1 MFPFLH
7 YSFALC
13 CKKSTHLPLNAPGQ
27 ILRWLSLALTLI
39 CAAGFHSTAHSQ
51 LLDTFDEA
59 RPKFR
64 LGENDARAQ
73 LLPSKRTEPGLEV
86 IEAAFGSG
94 SKVYLVYPI
103 DPCVIIDD
111 LTASIR
117 ILCAQSGLRIGFRVV
132 FPRSAHSAIDNPI
145 TEVILGTPIQ
155 GAGQWSTSKIA
166 SVPQLFEDRIR
177 YLKTKL
183 GPNIDLQDAYIDAV
197 VLSIYSDPGTIK
209 LKVDD
214 LQVEG
219 MVAPATAINELA
231 SIDGHQNPATL
242 SVPQQLR
249 NLQSSVPRWIL
260 HQGESL
266 DYLRSLG
273 FNAIVTNNPNDSLV
287 IEQAAQT
294 QMGVIAR
301 PPDLVPT
308 DEVANNYRHVQ
319 GWLLGTALDQ
329 THLSQT
335 RNLVSKLTRFPQS
348 LARPSV
354 GEAME
359 MNGSY
364 SRLSDWLAIPM
375 PIPTRVRSSSE
386 SAAIMQSDL
395 RSLAGRSIPLT
406 SIVTQMPDQWITQ
419 KSLAARALGNDFGGP
434 IDYDKLQVRLQFF
447 RSMMQGTRGFIFRS
461 GSPLDSGD
469 PTSIARSEGYRG
481 INEEI
486 ELLMPW
492 IQAGQS
498 TWRNLVTDSS
508 NHTATVLETPKSQLA
523 IIVASGPMDQICST
537 APMTDQIKITLPS
550 SGQLRNV
557 FRITHGE
564 LETLRGQETPNG
576 LVVTLD
582 RPGIIEQIVSV
593 VDPMPAA
600 YLKEQ
605 LLRLRPG
612 MVSSRIDIT
621 EQVLQLGQM
630 ALVSQRIPND
640 DTRWED
646 IRRAESLYRDS
657 IQYLRASRLPQS
669 LRAADHAMLIAQ
681 RVVRGSWEEAAAQF
695 GAVQSSP
702 LVASPLSLPLHW
714 EFNRLLAG
722 RGFQSLAIPG
732 VPFRD
737 TAQLYQDGWEIDR
750 RTDAVESNCAVGA
763 NGPDGK
769 PTLVLM
775 TRAIG
780 NQPVPTG
787 YAGAVMRVSSPTI
800 GTLANAMVH
809 IEGFVR
815 IQSPAGETQSGIL
828 ICDSVGGESLGQLIS
843 SSDASEY
850 SWRRFNLF
858 RFINSDRSIRLHFET
873 RGEMRAEVA
882 NLTVK
887 MIVPGQPADLLT
899 RPFNPLEAVEE
910 TQEFFP
916 VSTSR
921 SP

>member
-1 MFPFLH
+1 MFLFLH

-13 CKKSTHLPLNAPGQ
+13 CKKSTQEPLNALGQ
-27 ILRWLSLALTLI
+27 LLRWLSLGLLLVSVVGSCSIAN
-39 CAAGFHSTAHSQ
+39 AQ
-51 LLDTFDEA
+51 LFDTFDEA

-73 LLPSKRTEPGLEV
+73 LLPTKRIEPGLEV
-86 IEAAFGSG
+86 IEASFGSG

-103 DPCVIIDD
+103 DPCVIIED

-117 ILCAQSGLRIGFRVV
+117 ILSAQSGLRIGFRIV
-132 FPRSAHSAIDNPI
+132 FPRSAHSAIDHPI
-145 TEVILGTPIQ
+145 TEVIFGTPCE
-155 GAGQWSTSKIA
+155 GAGRWSTSTIA
-166 SVPQLFEDRIR
+166 SVPRLFEERFR

-183 GPNIDLQDAYIDAV
+183 GPNVDLQDAYIDAV
-197 VLSIYSDPGTIK
+197 VLSIYTDPGTIK

-219 MVAPATAINELA
+219 MVAPTNPTNDVTPF
-231 SIDGHQNPATL
+231 DGSQNPATL
-242 SVPQQLR
+242 SVPEQLR
-249 NLQSSVPRWIL
+249 SLQASVPRWIL
-260 HQGESL
+260 YQGESL

-273 FNAIVTNNPNDSLV
+273 FNAIITNNPNDPLV

-308 DEVANNYRHVQ
+308 NEVANNYRHVQ

-329 THLSQT
+329 SHLPQT

-354 GEAME
+354 GEVME

-386 SAAIMQSDL
+386 SAMIMQSDMRPL
-395 RSLAGRSIPLT
+395 VGRSIPLT
-406 SIVTQMPDQWITQ
+406 SIVTQMPDQWMTQ
-419 KSLAARALGNDFGGP
+419 KALAARALGSESGGP
-434 IDYDKLQVRLQFF
+434 VDYDRLQVRLQFY
-447 RSMMQGTRGFIFRS
+447 RSIMQGTRGFIFRS

-469 PTSIARSEGYRG
+469 PTSLARGEGYRG
-481 INEEI
+481 INQEI

-498 TWRNLVTDSS
+498 TWRSVVTDSV
-508 NHTATVLETPKSQLA
+508 NHSAAVLETPKSQLV

-537 APMTDQIKITLPS
+537 APATNQIKITLPS

-564 LETLRGQETPNG
+564 LETLRGQETSNG
-576 LVVTLD
+576 LVVTID

-605 LLRLRPG
+605 LLRLRSG
-612 MVSSRIDIT
+612 IISSRIDIT
-621 EQVLQLGQM
+621 EQVIQLGQM
-630 ALVSQRIPND
+630 ALVSQSVPNSD
-640 DTRWED
+640 SRWEE
-646 IRRAESLYRDS
+646 IKRAESLYRDS
-657 IQYLRASRLPQS
+657 VQYLRASQIPQS
-669 LRAADHAMLIAQ
+669 MRAADQATLIAQ
-681 RVVRGSWEEAAAQF
+681 RIVRGSWEEAAAQF
-695 GAVQSSP
+695 GAIQSSP

-722 RGFQSLAIPG
+722 RGFQTLAIPG

-737 TAQLYQDGWEIDR
+737 TAQHFQDGWEVDR
-750 RTDAVESNCAVGA
+750 RTDTVESNCSVGA
-763 NGPDGK
+763 NGPDGN

-775 TRAIG
+775 TRPMG
-780 NQPVPTG
+780 NQAIPSG
-787 YAGAVMRVSSPTI
+787 YAGAVMRVSSPAI
-800 GTLANAMVH
+800 STLANAMVH

-815 IQSPAGETQSGIL
+815 IQSPPGETQSGL
-828 ICDSVGGESLGQLIS
+828 LVCDNVGGESLGQLIS

-858 RFINSDRSIRLHFET
+858 RFVTNDRSIRMHFET
-873 RGEMRAEVA
+873 RGEMRAEIA
-882 NLTVK
+882 NLTIK
-887 MIVPGQPADLLT
+887 MIVPGRPADVLI
-899 RPFNPLEAVEE
+899 RPYDPMESVEAS
-910 TQEFFP
+910 QPSMP
-916 VSTSR
+916 VSTSA

>member
-1 MFPFLH
+1 MFLFLH

-13 CKKSTHLPLNAPGQ
+13 CKKSTQEPLNALGQ
-27 ILRWLSLALTLI
+27 LLRWLSLGLLLVSVVGSCSIAN
-39 CAAGFHSTAHSQ
+39 AQ
-51 LLDTFDEA
+51 LFDTFDEA

-73 LLPSKRTEPGLEV
+73 LLPTKRIEPGLEV
-86 IEAAFGSG
+86 IEASFGSG

-103 DPCVIIDD
+103 DPCVIIED

-117 ILCAQSGLRIGFRVV
+117 ILSAQSGLRIGFRIV
-132 FPRSAHSAIDNPI
+132 FPRSAHSAIDHPI
-145 TEVILGTPIQ
+145 TEVIFGTPCE
-155 GAGQWSTSKIA
+155 GAGRWSTSTIA
-166 SVPQLFEDRIR
+166 SVPRLFEERFR

-183 GPNIDLQDAYIDAV
+183 GPNVDLQDAYIDAV
-197 VLSIYSDPGTIK
+197 VLSIYTDPGTIK

-219 MVAPATAINELA
+219 MVAPTNPTNDVTPF
-231 SIDGHQNPATL
+231 DGSQNPATL
-242 SVPQQLR
+242 SVPEQLR
-249 NLQSSVPRWIL
+249 SLQASVPRWIL
-260 HQGESL
+260 YQGESL

-273 FNAIVTNNPNDSLV
+273 FNAIITNNPNDPLV

-308 DEVANNYRHVQ
+308 NEVANNYRHVQ

-329 THLSQT
+329 SHLPQT

-354 GEAME
+354 GEVME

-386 SAAIMQSDL
+386 SAMIMQSDMRPL
-395 RSLAGRSIPLT
+395 VGRSIPLT
-406 SIVTQMPDQWITQ
+406 SIVTQMPDQWMTQ
-419 KSLAARALGNDFGGP
+419 KALAARALGSESGGP
-434 IDYDKLQVRLQFF
+434 VDYDRLQVRLQFY
-447 RSMMQGTRGFIFRS
+447 RSIMQGTRGFIFRS

-469 PTSIARSEGYRG
+469 PTSLARGEGYRG
-481 INEEI
+481 INQEI

-498 TWRNLVTDSS
+498 TWRSVVTDSV
-508 NHTATVLETPKSQLA
+508 NHSAAVLETPKSQLV

-537 APMTDQIKITLPS
+537 APATNQIKITLPS

-564 LETLRGQETPNG
+564 LETLRGQETSNG
-576 LVVTLD
+576 LVVTID

-605 LLRLRPG
+605 LLRLRSG
-612 MVSSRIDIT
+612 IISSRIDIT
-621 EQVLQLGQM
+621 EQVIQLGQM
-630 ALVSQRIPND
+630 ALVSQSVPNSD
-640 DTRWED
+640 SRWEE
-646 IRRAESLYRDS
+646 IKRAESLYRDS
-657 IQYLRASRLPQS
+657 VQYLRASQIPQS
-669 LRAADHAMLIAQ
+669 MRAADQATLIAQ
-681 RVVRGSWEEAAAQF
+681 RIVRGSWEEAAAQF
-695 GAVQSSP
+695 GAIQSSP

-722 RGFQSLAIPG
+722 RGFQTLAIPG

-737 TAQLYQDGWEIDR
+737 TAQLFQDGWEVDR
-750 RTDAVESNCAVGA
+750 RTDTVESNCSVGA
-763 NGPDGK
+763 NGPDGN

-775 TRAIG
+775 TRPMG
-780 NQPVPTG
+780 NQAIPSG
-787 YAGAVMRVSSPTI
+787 YAGAVMRVSSPAI
-800 GTLANAMVH
+800 STLANAMVH

-815 IQSPAGETQSGIL
+815 IQSPPGETQSGL
-828 ICDSVGGESLGQLIS
+828 LVCDNVGGESLGQLIS

-858 RFINSDRSIRLHFET
+858 RFVTNDRSIRMHFET
-873 RGEMRAEVA
+873 RGEMRAEIA
-882 NLTVK
+882 NLTIK
-887 MIVPGQPADLLT
+887 MIVPGRPADVLI
-899 RPFNPLEAVEE
+899 RPYDPMESVEAS
-910 TQEFFP
+910 QPSMP
-916 VSTSR
+916 VSTSA